1 MKRLFIA
8 AAVVLVAALGAAP
21 FATGYLMQATLND
34 VEHFPGVRDAL
45 SLEVTDYRRG
55 YLESQ
60 AESELQLRLP
70 EGETLRL
77 NLVHRIDQLPGVDGR
92 YATVHTRWQ
101 PEDPALKRKL
111 EEVFGDQVVLR
122 LTTALYPNG
131 SSHSTGRVPAIDAQ
145 GVRFSGADLALDTRR
160 DGRFDYRIAAERLSV
175 TDAADGVDKGARL
188 DANGLRLAA
197 SGQVA
202 DDGFVWDGEARVE
215 LDELDVAQPTDEARI
230 RDLAVRF
237 DSARQDDGR
246 WGFTL
251 GYEVGEAELDER
263 SFRDASLRLEVERLD
278 ADAMRALVQRLEGLQ
293 QLAGRGADIDE
304 AAGQALLAELPQLL
318 NRGPRVAIA
327 PMQATTAEGETSLSL
342 SAELPGGL
350 FEGEPNPMMWMAVL
364 SALVIEG
371 QFHMP
376 LELLEKQAATMGQ
389 RGAVEQQLA
398 PLLAQGWI
406 EVDDKTLSTSIDYRQ
421 GNLTLNGNSANQL
434 LNMLLGG

>member
-8 AAVVLVAALGAAP
+8 VAIVLVAALGVAP
-21 FATGYLMQATLND
+21 FATGHLVQSTLND

-45 SLEVTDYRRG
+45 NLEVIDYRRG

-60 AESELQLRLP
+60 AESELQLNLP

-77 NLVHRIDQLPGVDGR
+77 NLVHRIDQLPGIDGR
-92 YATVHTRWQ
+92 YATVHTRWE
-101 PEDPALKRKL
+101 PEDPAIKRKL
-111 EEVFGDQVVLR
+111 NEVFGDQAVLR

-131 SSHSTGRVPAIDAQ
+131 SSHSIGRVPAIEAE
-145 GVRFSGADLALDTRR
+145 GVRFSGADLTLDARR
-160 DGRFDYRIAAERLSV
+160 DGHFDYRIDGERLSV
-175 TDAADGVDKGARL
+175 TDAADRVDDDARL
-188 DANGLRLAA
+188 DANGLRLTA

-202 DDGFVWDGEARVE
+202 GDGFVWDSEARVE
-215 LDELDVAQPTDEARI
+215 LDELDVEQPNGEARV
-230 RDLAVRF
+230 RDLAIRF
-237 DSARQDDGR
+237 DSARQDEV
-246 WGFTL
+246 WGFSF
-251 GYEVGEAELDER
+251 GYEVGEADIDDR

-278 ADAMRALVQRLEGLQ
+278 ADAMRSLAQRLEGLKR
-293 QLAGRGADIDE
+293 LAGRGADIDE
-304 AAGQALLAELPQLL
+304 ATGQALLAELPQLL

-350 FEGEPNPMMWMAVL
+350 FEGEPNPMMWMAVM

-376 LELLEKQAATMGQ
+376 LALLEKQAATMRQ
-389 RGAVEQQLA
+389 QGAVEQQLA
-398 PLLAQGWI
+398 PLLAQGWVEI
-406 EVDDKTLSTSIDYRQ
+406 DDKTLLTTIDYRQ

>member
-8 AAVVLVAALGAAP
+8 VAVVLVAALGVAP
-21 FATGYLMQATLND
+21 FATGHLMQSTLND

-45 SLEVTDYRRG
+45 SLELTDYRRG

-60 AESELQLRLP
+60 AESELQLNLP

-111 EEVFGDQVVLR
+111 DEMFGDQAVLR

-131 SSHSTGRVPAIDAQ
+131 SSHSTGRVPAIEAK
-145 GVRFSGADLALDTRR
+145 GVRFSGADLTLDTRR
-160 DGRFDYRIAAERLSV
+160 DGHFDYRFDGDLLSV
-175 TDAADGVDKGARL
+175 TDGAAGVDDGGRL
-188 DANGLRLAA
+188 DASGLRLAA

-202 DDGFVWDGEARVE
+202 DDGFVWDSEARVE
-215 LDELDVAQPTDEARI
+215 LDALDVEQPNGEARV
-230 RDLAVRF
+230 RDLSIRF
-237 DSARQDDGR
+237 DSARQDDL
-246 WGFTL
+246 WGFSL
-251 GYEVGEAELDER
+251 GYEIGEADIDER
-263 SFRDASLRLEVERLD
+263 PFRDASLRLEVERLD
-278 ADAMRALVQRLEGLQ
+278 ADATRALAQRLQGLQ
-293 QLAGRGADIDE
+293 QLAGRGADVSE
-304 AAGQALLAELPQLL
+304 ATGQALLAELPQLL
-318 NRGPRVAIA
+318 NRGPRIAVA

-350 FEGEPNPMMWMAVL
+350 FEGEPNPMMWMAVM

-376 LELLEKQAATMGQ
+376 LALLEKQAATMGQ
-389 RGAVEQQLA
+389 QGAVEQQLA

-406 EVDDKTLSTSIDYRQ
+406 EIDDKTLSTTIDYRQ

>member
-1 MKRLFIA
+1 MKRLFIVV
-8 AAVVLVAALGAAP
+8 AVVLVAALGAAP
-21 FATGYLMQATLND
+21 YATGHLMQSTLND

-45 SLEVTDYRRG
+45 GLEVTDYRRG

-60 AESELQLRLP
+60 AESELRLNLP

-77 NLVHRIDQLPGVDGR
+77 KLVHRIDQLPGLDGR
-92 YATVHTRWQ
+92 YATVHTRWD
-101 PEDPALKRKL
+101 PEDPAIQRKL
-111 EEVFGDQVVLR
+111 DEVFGDQAVLR
-122 LTTALYPNG
+122 LSTALYPNG
-131 SSHSTGRVPAIDAQ
+131 SSRSTGRVPAIEAE
-145 GVRFSGADLALDTRR
+145 GVHFSGADLALDTRR
-160 DGRFDYRIAAERLSV
+160 DGRFDYRIDGERLSV
-175 TDAADGVDKGARL
+175 TDAAEGVDDGARL

-215 LDELDVAQPTDEARI
+215 LDELNVEQSNGEARI
-230 RDLAVRF
+230 RDLAIRF
-237 DSARQDDGR
+237 DSARQDEL
-246 WGFTL
+246 WGFSL
-251 GYEVGEAELDER
+251 GYQVGEADIDDR
-263 SFRDASLRLEVERLD
+263 PFRDASLRLEVERLD
-278 ADAMRALVQRLEGLQ
+278 ADAMRSLVQRLENLQ
-293 QLAGRGADIDE
+293 QLAGRGADINQ
-304 AAGQALLAELPQLL
+304 ATGQALLAELPQLL

-350 FEGEPNPMMWMAVL
+350 FEGEPNPMMWMAVM

-376 LELLEKQAATMGQ
+376 LALLEKQAATMGQ
-389 RGAVEQQLA
+389 EGVVEQQLA
-398 PLLAQGWI
+398 PLLAQGWVEI
-406 EVDDKTLSTSIDYRQ
+406 DDKTLSTTIDYRQ